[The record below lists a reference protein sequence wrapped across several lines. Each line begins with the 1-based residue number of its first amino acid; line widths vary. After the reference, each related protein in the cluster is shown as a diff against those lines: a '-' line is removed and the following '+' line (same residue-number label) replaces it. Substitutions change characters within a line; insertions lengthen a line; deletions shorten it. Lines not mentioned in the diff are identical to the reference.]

1 MCDGYKPPFTMT
13 EAITTKGIANRDFVL
28 SAIAQVKI
36 YVPPI
41 EKQLEYVAF
50 VQSVDKLKS
59 EIQKSL
65 DETQTLMNSLM
76 QKYFG

>member
-1 MCDGYKPPFTMT
+1 MQQTIGKL
-13 EAITTKGIANRDFVL
+13 ETKGSGIKNIAAV
-28 SAIAQVKI
+28 SYVKALPI
-36 YVPPI
+36 NLPPMSMQ
-41 EKQLEYVAF
+41 ENFAAF

-65 DETQTLMNSLM
+65 DETQTLMDSLM